1 MPKEKFIFLCLIT
14 LTFLIGIA
22 SAENQTEISNTDIS
36 VELKGI
42 SLYNFFP
49 TETKVGDVQFSIQI
63 KNEGNETINNIIALV
78 SGRGFSSYDIVPID
92 SLSPGERSYIIAYG
106 NLRESGNITL
116 TLRIDRKIFY
126 KNITVTDPNE
136 RVLSNAEE
144 EQKKLENISQQIEE
158 LKTEYASLE
167 LEISEK
173 KDQDYDVSSIK
184 LDDLKKFLRD
194 AETSVFSKNLNG
206 AISNLRLAEE
216 EYNYQKNKRDTARTV
231 PTINKIKDYAI
242 IFSAI
247 AGSILAFFAIYE
259 LLIRKSMNLARFGKN
274 VAVKVIKKKPVA

>member
-194 AETSVFSKNLNG
+194 AETSIFSKNLNG

-216 EYNYQKNKRDTARTV
+216 E
-231 PTINKIKDYAI
+231 
-242 IFSAI
+242 
-247 AGSILAFFAIYE
+247 
-259 LLIRKSMNLARFGKN
+259 
-274 VAVKVIKKKPVA
+274 